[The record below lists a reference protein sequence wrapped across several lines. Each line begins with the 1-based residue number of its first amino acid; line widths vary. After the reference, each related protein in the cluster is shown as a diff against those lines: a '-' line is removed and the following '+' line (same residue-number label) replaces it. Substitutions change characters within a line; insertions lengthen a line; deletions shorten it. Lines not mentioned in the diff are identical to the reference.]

1 MNKTTMMR
9 KTKRGGERAERF
21 FYEELRTVLPKL
33 KPTTNSGATFSNGD
47 LATPE
52 LLIDVKS
59 TIGSGIPKV
68 SGPDL
73 SKIEQQAN
81 ALGKDW
87 IIPVL
92 DSEGNAAIIFPL
104 HLAKRALRMLYTE
117 EDITWRETQ

>member
-1 MNKTTMMR
+1 MNKTTR
-9 KTKRGGERAERF
+9 KGEKAERF
-21 FYEELRTVLPKL
+21 FYEELKAVLPKL

-73 SKIEQQAN
+73 SKVEQQAQ

-92 DSEGNAAIIFPL
+92 DSEGNAAVIFPL
-104 HLAKRALRMLYTE
+104 YLAKRALKMLYTE
-117 EDITWRETQ
+117 EDITWREVQ